1 MAVGRRGSLWLLK
14 RRLTG
19 RRPSIDASG
28 ITLRSRPDRPTRK
41 LAASSGAVPGG
52 GRRWASALHAG
63 ERYEKSRNK
72 TNVEQPQ
79 NGVEGPQPPRVFGF
93 FLRVKKE
100 TAPSRAVATTD
111 NKKNIKR
118 NKNMP
123 CASTRPSAP
132 QSRKENPN
140 AAAAHTQSPL
150 PNKEK
155 SKVQQP
161 HTRKAH
167 SPKNKGPAPARPK
180 SHPSQLFPITIR
192 TNSNK
197 IYHKKRKKA

>member
-19 RRPSIDASG
+19 RHPSIDASG
-28 ITLRSRPDRPTRK
+28 TALRNRPDRLTRN

-72 TNVEQPQ
+72 TNVGQLL

-100 TAPSRAVATTD
+100 TAPSRAVATTK
-111 NKKNIKR
+111 NKKHRKIPKTKPRANARQTLPKAQSSHHPHPHLSPHKKIYEKPLRACPR
-118 NKNMP
+118 NGG
-123 CASTRPSAP
+123 TQWQP
-132 QSRKENPN
+132 QSRTSRGRQ
-140 AAAAHTQSPL
+140 A
-150 PNKEK
+150 
-155 SKVQQP
+155 
-161 HTRKAH
+161 
-167 SPKNKGPAPARPK
+167 
-180 SHPSQLFPITIR
+180 
-192 TNSNK
+192 
-197 IYHKKRKKA
+197 

>member
-19 RRPSIDASG
+19 RHPSIDASG
-28 ITLRSRPDRPTRK
+28 TALKNRPDRPTRN

-72 TNVEQPQ
+72 TNVGQLL

-100 TAPSRAVATTD
+100 TAPSRAVATTE
-111 NKKNIKR
+111 NQKHRKIQKTKPR
-118 NKNMP
+118 
-123 CASTRPSAP
+123 ASTRPSAP
-132 QSRKENPN
+132 
-140 AAAAHTQSPL
+140 
-150 PNKEK
+150 
-155 SKVQQP
+155 
-161 HTRKAH
+161 
-167 SPKNKGPAPARPK
+167 
-180 SHPSQLFPITIR
+180 
-192 TNSNK
+192 
-197 IYHKKRKKA
+197 